1 MGFSQQEPWSGLP
14 FPSPVDQD
22 ILMMAIPTSVRWYL
36 IVVLIFT
43 SLIISSVEHLFMGIL
58 AICMSFLDKYV
69 FRSSGHFMIG
79 LFLCWAIRAVC
90 IFWKLIPYQSHHLHN
105 IFTICHNI
113 LSHSVGWLFILFMV
127 PFAVHKFESLFLLL
141 FLFLF
146 FLFFF
151 IFAFISIAFRDW
163 LAKILIWC
171 MSENILPMVPSRNF
185 MVSYLRFKSLS
196 KFEFICVYCV
206 KVCSNF
212 IDLHAVV
219 QLSQNHLL
227 KRLCFSH
234 CIVLPLLSKINCP

>member
-141 FLFLF
+141 FLLPSETD
-146 FLFFF
+146 LRKYWYDVCQR
-151 IFAFISIAFRDW
+151 IFCLWSP
-163 LAKILIWC
+163 LGILWC
-171 MSENILPMVPSRNF
+171 HILG
-185 MVSYLRFKSLS
+185 LSL
-196 KFEFICVYCV
+196 
-206 KVCSNF
+206 
-212 IDLHAVV
+212 
-219 QLSQNHLL
+219 
-227 KRLCFSH
+227 
-234 CIVLPLLSKINCP
+234 